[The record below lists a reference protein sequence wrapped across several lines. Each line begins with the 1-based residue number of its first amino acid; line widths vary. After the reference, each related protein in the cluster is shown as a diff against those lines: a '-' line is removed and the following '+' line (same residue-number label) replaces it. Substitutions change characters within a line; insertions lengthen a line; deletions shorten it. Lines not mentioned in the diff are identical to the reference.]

1 MHSSISELQAI
12 IAAARAEKQLLFR
25 GNYNLTEEFA
35 KNRLLNERIL
45 FAEEQL
51 YAAMAAQR
59 QSSINHYEQSSSGV

>member
-1 MHSSISELQAI
+1 MHSISELQEI
-12 IAAARAEKQLLFR
+12 IAAAKAEKQLLFR
-25 GNYNLTEEFA
+25 GNYNLSEEFT